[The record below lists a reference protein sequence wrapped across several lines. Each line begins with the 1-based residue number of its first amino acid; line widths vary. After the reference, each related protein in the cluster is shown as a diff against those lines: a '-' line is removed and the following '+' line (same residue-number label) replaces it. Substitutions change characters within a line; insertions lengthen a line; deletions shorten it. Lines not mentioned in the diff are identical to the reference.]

1 MQPKENSPLTMQQ
14 LPLTNLPEVPEFKEI
29 LSLYASKLQGRPMP
43 RWRDFAFSEFVG
55 WHPRLALSQV
65 EGEDLRFRIFGT
77 AFVEL
82 FARDL
87 TGQLLIGSMV
97 AEQTQST
104 KDHFHALLAGPKI
117 GVAKGRVPVEG
128 RGFLRF
134 EVIDLPL
141 ADEEGNVSHFLH
153 ACAPP
158 SECMSAA

>member
-1 MQPKENSPLTMQQ
+1 MQPNENSPLTMQQ
-14 LPLTNLPEVPEFKEI
+14 LPLTHLPEVTEFKEI
-29 LSLYASKLQGRPMP
+29 LSLYASKLEGRLMP
-43 RWRDFAFSEFVG
+43 RWQDFSFSEFVG
-55 WHPRLALSQV
+55 WHPRLALSQI
-65 EGEDLRFRIFGT
+65 EGDDLRFRIFGT

-104 KDHFHALLAGPKI
+104 KTHFHALLNGPRI
-117 GVAKGRVPVEG
+117 GLAKGRVPAEG

-141 ADEEGNVSHFLH
+141 ADENGEVSHFLH

-158 SECMSAA
+158 TERMSAA